1 MNRTNAGTAARIAA
15 GSIYGLVLAFAAVS
29 SLMRAIAMFGP
40 AAWRGLFMLTCIVMA
55 VLPWVLLD
63 REGRRR
69 IGMQWPR
76 RPLWLAAGLAVGV
89 LAASACYWLGA
100 TLYGASAG
108 NWFVSVARNYQLQP
122 TAGWSLLQLHLVF
135 TTVACLFSPI
145 GEEIFFRGLL
155 HGVLEE
161 RHGAV
166 RATLY
171 EAGLFALVHL
181 CHHGIVLTAAGFALL
196 PVSGALWVAQ
206 MFLLSLAFAW
216 LRRRAESITP
226 AILAH
231 AAFNAAMN
239 GWIFARLW
247 HGKLS

>member
-1 MNRTNAGTAARIAA
+1 MNGTDARTAARIAV
-15 GSIYGLVLAFAAVS
+15 GSTYGLVLAFAVVS

-40 AAWRGLFMLTCIVMA
+40 VAWRGLFMLTCIAMA
-55 VLPWVLLD
+55 LLPWVLLD

-69 IGMQWPR
+69 IGLQWPR
-76 RPLWLAAGLAVGV
+76 RPLWLVSGLALGA

-100 TLYGASAG
+100 TLYGTSAD

-155 HGVLEE
+155 QRVLEE
-161 RHGAV
+161 RHGAA
-166 RATLY
+166 RATVL

-181 CHHGIVLTAAGFALL
+181 CHHGIVLTGAGFALL
-196 PVSGALWVAQ
+196 PGSGALWVGQ

-216 LRRRAESITP
+216 LRRRADSIVP

-247 HGKLS
+247 PG

>member
-1 MNRTNAGTAARIAA
+1 MDRIDAGAPWRIAP
-15 GSIYGLVLAFAAVS
+15 GGVYGLVLAFAAVS
-29 SLMRAIAMFGP
+29 SAMRAAAMFGP
-40 AAWRGLFMLTCIVMA
+40 VAWRGLFMLTCIAMA
-55 VLPWVLLD
+55 LLPWLLFD
-63 REGRRR
+63 RAGRRR
-69 IGMQWPR
+69 VGLQWPR
-76 RPLWLAAGLAVGV
+76 RPRWLVLGLLVGA
-89 LAASACYWLGA
+89 LAASASYWLGA
-100 TLYGASAG
+100 TLYGASPD

-122 TAGWSLLQLHLVF
+122 TDGWSLLQLHLVF

-145 GEEIFFRGLL
+145 GEEIFFRGVLQR
-155 HGVLEE
+155 VLEE

-166 RATLY
+166 RATLS

-181 CHHGIVLTAAGFALL
+181 CHHGIVLTAAGAAPM
-196 PVSGALWVAQ
+196 PVSGALWVGQ

-216 LRRRAESITP
+216 LRRRGDSIVP

-247 HGKLS
+247 PG